1 METRSARKRQ
11 LAIGSAGQFPSTP
24 NGIHSNSTTNGVVVE
39 TQEMKQAA
47 LVKAIESTGAL
58 LLYLLSSSLIIILN
72 KRLMVD
78 DGFKFPL
85 ALTGMSQV
93 AGALAGA
100 HPPHHPVTHAPLG
113 DLPAC
118 LRQIVMPPS
127 QDLCFIRQCV
137 PGKVPHQCMLD
148 FSQERPQCRSD

>member
-1 METRSARKRQ
+1 METRSARKKQ
-11 LAIGSAGQFPSTP
+11 LAIGSARELPSTP
-24 NGIHSNSTTNGVVVE
+24 NGFHSSSTTNGVVNE

-100 HPPHHPVTHAPLG
+100 HHPHHPVAHAPMEICLHACDG
-113 DLPAC
+113 LPWHLCKTCAPFCNLHHTSAC
-118 LRQIVMPPS
+118 MSSHRRGP
-127 QDLCFIRQCV
+127 
-137 PGKVPHQCMLD
+137 
-148 FSQERPQCRSD
+148 

>member
-1 METRSARKRQ
+1 MTDSSMETRSARKRQ
-11 LAIGSAGQFPSTP
+11 LAIGSARELPSTP
-24 NGIHSNSTTNGVVVE
+24 NGFHSSSTTTNGVAIE

-100 HPPHHPVTHAPLG
+100 HHPHHPVAHAPMEICLHACDG
-113 DLPAC
+113 LPWHLCKTCAPFCNLHHTSAC
-118 LRQIVMPPS
+118 MSSHRRGP
-127 QDLCFIRQCV
+127 
-137 PGKVPHQCMLD
+137 
-148 FSQERPQCRSD
+148 

>member
-1 METRSARKRQ
+1 MIDSSMETRSARKKQ
-11 LAIGSAGQFPSTP
+11 LAIGSARELPSTP
-24 NGIHSNSTTNGVVVE
+24 NGFHSSSTTNGVVIE

-100 HPPHHPVTHAPLG
+100 HHPHHPVAHAPMES
-113 DLPAC
+113 A
-118 LRQIVMPPS
+118 
-127 QDLCFIRQCV
+127 
-137 PGKVPHQCMLD
+137 CMLVTD
-148 FSQERPQCRSD
+148 CHATFARLVLQSAICTTPVHA